1 MGPGDPFN
9 PSGIFD
15 SFPKPPPT
23 PKPKPALEKGLPWR
37 AKEINGKLYL
47 PIEQVCELL
56 EQNNV
61 LPAVRRGLEKHFKK
75 E

>member
-1 MGPGDPFN
+1 MGLGDDPF
-9 PSGIFD
+9 GQFGDLFD
-15 SFPKPPPT
+15 KKGFGAAV
-23 PKPKPALEKGLPWR
+23 KPKPEKGLPWR

-75 E
+75 ES

>member
-1 MGPGDPFN
+1 MPPSDPF
-9 PSGIFD
+9 SGMFD
-15 SFPKPPPT
+15 GFPPLVPPAKPPV
-23 PKPKPALEKGLPWR
+23 EKGLPWR

-61 LPAVRRGLEKHFKK
+61 LPAVRRGLEKHIKK
-75 E
+75 EQT